1 MQTTRIHFEDT
12 SFIDIRVSDIQTEEF
27 RRWLRF
33 ANRNDTY
40 SVPGLKRVIRRR
52 DIARTEF
59 IPDEDSAGGLRM
71 KIAVVTGASSGIGRE
86 LVYAIDKEK
95 KLDEIWVIARRADRL
110 EELRSKCRNQI
121 RPLAL
126 DLVKD
131 ESIAAYQALLEKEQ
145 PEIHLLVNAAGFGV
159 FGPFAESDLQK
170 VLDSARLNALAL
182 TAMCHVSLPY
192 MQKGDSIINMGS
204 NSAWQP
210 VPYQTVYGASKSYV
224 LNFSRALGREL
235 KKRKIH
241 VMCVCPGWIKT
252 EFQSVAEH
260 DKYIRYVDRWYG
272 PDEVAVQAMKD
283 LKRKKTV
290 SILGEPVRRQVR
302 LVKFLPVRYVMDT
315 WCRQQGF

>member
-1 MQTTRIHFEDT
+1 
-12 SFIDIRVSDIQTEEF
+12 
-27 RRWLRF
+27 
-33 ANRNDTY
+33 
-40 SVPGLKRVIRRR
+40 
-52 DIARTEF
+52 
-59 IPDEDSAGGLRM
+59 M

-86 LVYAIDKEK
+86 LVYAIDREK

-110 EELRSKCRNQI
+110 EELRSKCRNPI
-121 RPLAL
+121 RPLVL

-131 ESIAAYQALLEKEQ
+131 ESIAAYQALLEKEK

-235 KKRKIH
+235 KKRKVH

-252 EFQSVAEH
+252 EFQAHARH
-260 DKYIRYVDRWYG
+260 DDYIRYVDRWYG
-272 PDEVAVQAMKD
+272 PEEVAEQALKD
-283 LKRKKTV
+283 LKKHKTV
-290 SILGEPVRRQVR
+290 SILGHPVRRQVR
-302 LVKFLPVRYVMDT
+302 LVKFLPVKLVMDI
-315 WCRQQGF
+315 WCKQQGIQ